1 MENESFVNVVE
12 NDSHAK
18 HASSHAAAL
27 TRRPTADSERAI
39 PCAGVQQNAGNLAV
53 QRLFKSG
60 SLQAKL
66 SISRPDDPYEREAD
80 RVADTITSTSQPVL
94 ARKCASCESTGSSCA
109 SCAAEPEETIQRKSE
124 SPAGPAGASN
134 AANSMH
140 GLDAGEPLHR
150 ETRAMMEPRFG
161 SDLSQVR
168 VHADARAADSARSV
182 NALAY
187 TVGRDIVFG
196 AGQYAPQTSTGQKL
210 LAHELTHFMQQSS
223 AAFQPMLQR
232 ACSKD
237 PECEPAE
244 EGELPGSNV
253 KGSAAAF

>member
-1 MENESFVNVVE
+1 
-12 NDSHAK
+12 
-18 HASSHAAAL
+18 
-27 TRRPTADSERAI
+27 
-39 PCAGVQQNAGNLAV
+39 
-53 QRLFKSG
+53 
-60 SLQAKL
+60 
-66 SISRPDDPYEREAD
+66 
-80 RVADTITSTSQPVL
+80 
-94 ARKCASCESTGSSCA
+94 
-109 SCAAEPEETIQRKSE
+109 
-124 SPAGPAGASN
+124 
-134 AANSMH
+134 
-140 GLDAGEPLHR
+140 
-150 ETRAMMEPRFG
+150 MMEPRFG

-210 LAHELTHFMQQSS
+210 LAHELTHFIQQSS

-232 ACSKD
+232 ACSND

-253 KGSAAAF
+253 KGSAQHFNNPSSVRKRKSRRRRNQDAARDP